1 MHHTFDLILVGLL
14 AGGIIIWLIDR
25 TNKKGYGA
33 NDWEV
38 FRIVLFALAILG
50 VALGFAILG

>member
-1 MHHTFDLILVGLL
+1 MQHTFDLILVGLV
-14 AGGIIIWLIDR
+14 AGSIMIWLIDR

-38 FRIVLFALAILG
+38 FRIVLAVLAVLG
-50 VALGFAILG
+50 LALGFAILG

>member
-1 MHHTFDLILVGLL
+1 MTHTFDLILIGLV
-14 AGGIIIWLIDR
+14 AGAIMIWLIDR

-38 FRIVLFALAILG
+38 LRIILAVVVIFFIALA
-50 VALGFAILG
+50 FAILG